1 MSLFLA
7 LLLAAPQS
15 GDLICPHRPSMLPDP
30 VIRDEDAAKAVFSAI
45 ADQFMGGQDWSDSEI
60 RIDGRSGDRRWTIY
74 HIREGK
80 RGGAGMEMTIDRCTG
95 AVSKLN
101 YSR

>member
-1 MSLFLA
+1 MMLA
-7 LLLAAPQS
+7 AALLAAQAQ
-15 GDLICPHRPSMLPDP
+15 DLKCPHRKGMLIDP
-30 VIRDEDAAKAVFSAI
+30 VIREEDAARAVFSAI

-60 RIDGRSGDRRWTIY
+60 RIDGGSGDRVWTIY
-74 HIREGK
+74 HYRAGS

-95 AVSKLN
+95 AVSKLH